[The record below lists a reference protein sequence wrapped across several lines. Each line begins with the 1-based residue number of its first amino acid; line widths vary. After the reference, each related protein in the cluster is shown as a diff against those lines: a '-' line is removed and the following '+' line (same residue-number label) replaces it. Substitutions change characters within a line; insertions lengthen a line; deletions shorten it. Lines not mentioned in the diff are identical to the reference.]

1 MRKKIIWMSLFFVA
15 VLYGTAMAA
24 SERVVFYPSG
34 ADFSSM
40 VKADVKS
47 DVNGNY
53 VLFTLS
59 GQAVPDT
66 FTIASLSKGVAVNDV
81 SWTRSDLSRSP
92 AAVELGKKIDQL
104 KFKRDSVISQQQ
116 AVDGGIAFWKE
127 RGSKQQIKPSDMGNV
142 AGQVVSSLS
151 KLYQESAKLKVR
163 INDLQELINDL
174 QRQLNDMSGG
184 GKLVWNVKVSVVGN
198 GAKSADFKIGYM
210 LRNCGWTPKYKLDA
224 YPSAGKIKF
233 AFEAEIRQS
242 SGMDFKNC
250 DVALATVKKQS
261 RISPPQL
268 GRWVIEPRP
277 EEEPER
283 FAMDK
288 IQMAME
294 AAPAAMGTGR
304 NMARKSAPK
313 RVSKATYSLW
323 EMGRK
328 TIPAGSTRKY
338 AVESETWKSDFSFI
352 ARPSLTPYVF
362 VSAKTVLSEA
372 KDYPS
377 GAVLMFMEGTMIG
390 KKNFSFSG
398 KEKEL
403 FFGSDPMLKAER
415 KIIEKKSGEQGMFGS
430 KQTYSW
436 EYGIE
441 LENSRIAPVKVLV
454 QEPAPVSGDKRI
466 KLEITSKPEAEIKDD
481 NFEWLVEVPA
491 TGKYDLNYAV
501 EMTAPDDMDIDLGIG
516 R

>member
-1 MRKKIIWMSLFFVA
+1 MWKKIICMSLFFVA
-15 VLYGTAMAA
+15 VVYGTALAS

-34 ADFSSM
+34 ADFSRT
-40 VKADVKS
+40 VTADVKS
-47 DVNGNY
+47 DENGSY
-53 VLFTLS
+53 VMFTLS

-66 FTIASLSKGVAVNDV
+66 FTIAALSKGIAVNDV
-81 SWTRSDLSRSP
+81 SWARSDLSRSP

-104 KFKRDSVISQQQ
+104 KFKLDTVIAEQQ

-127 RGSKQQIKPSDMGNV
+127 RGSEQQIKPSDLGNI

-151 KLYQESAKLKVR
+151 KLYQESAKLKIK
-163 INDLQELINDL
+163 INDLRELIKDL
-174 QRQLNDMSGG
+174 QRQLNEMSGS
-184 GKLVWNVKVSVVGN
+184 GKLVWNVKVSLAAK

-224 YPSAGKIKF
+224 YPSTGKITF
-233 AFEAEIRQS
+233 AFEAEIHQA

-268 GRWVIEPRP
+268 GRWVIEPKP

-283 FAMDK
+283 YAMDS

-294 AAPAAMGTGR
+294 AAPAAMGKVR
-304 NMARKSAPK
+304 NLAPKSTPK
-313 RVSKATYSLW
+313 RVNKATYSLW

-352 ARPSLTPYVF
+352 ARPSLTPDVF
-362 VSAKTVLSEA
+362 VSAKTVLAEA
-372 KDYPS
+372 RDYPS
-377 GAVLMFMEGTMIG
+377 GTALMFMEGTMIG
-390 KKNFSFSG
+390 KKDFSFSG
-398 KEKEL
+398 KEKKL
-403 FFGSDPMLKAER
+403 FFGSDPMLKIDR

-436 EYGIE
+436 KYGIE
-441 LENSRIAPVKVLV
+441 LENSRASSLKVLV

-466 KLEITSKPEAEIKDD
+466 KLEITSKPEAVIKDD

-491 TGKYDLNYAV
+491 AGKYTLNYAV
-501 EMTAPDDMDIDLGIG
+501 EMTAPDDMNIDLGIG